1 MIRRAGAA
9 LAAAAALAAGVLGSA
24 GAAHAAPGPAGAP
37 QYWFDDWQV
46 PALWADGARG
56 QGITIAEI
64 DTGVNAALPE
74 LRGRVV
80 TGTDLGQPGD
90 GQTDRE
96 LDEFGHGTAMASLM
110 VARSGL
116 FGITG
121 LAPRAKVLP
130 IAVPLEGTTDAD
142 RPDRLPA
149 AIRYAADHGAKV
161 ISMSLGERRSPDRD
175 TVSCPADEQDA
186 IFHALRKGAVV
197 VAAVGNTG
205 QAHETVVDPG
215 VCLGVVSVG
224 AVDSSGTVAPFSGRA
239 RYLTLT
245 APGVGIASLSR
256 VAGRAY
262 SGAGTSQAT
271 ALTAAGIALV
281 WSRFPRL
288 TGAQVVARILATL
301 DGRNATPDRAYGY
314 GRLDP
319 YQAVTATLPARLPN
333 PVYDAAAPFLAH
345 SAGLATASL
354 GAAPPPAAGP
364 RADTGRYAVHK
375 PSRWLTPSVLIG
387 AGAAAAGLV
396 LLAALLAGAAIARRR
411 RPVPD
416 ASLPAA
422 GADPQLPG
430 ARVLS
435 SPPDQA

>member
-1 MIRRAGAA
+1 VIRRAGG
-9 LAAAAALAAGVLGSA
+9 LAAAAAIAAGMLGTS
-24 GAAHAAPGPAGAP
+24 GAAQATPGPAGAP

-80 TGTDLGQPGD
+80 KGIDLGQIGD
-90 GQTDRE
+90 GRADRE
-96 LDEFGHGTAMASLM
+96 VDEFGHGTAMASVM
-110 VARSGL
+110 VARPGL
-116 FGITG
+116 LGITG
-121 LAPRAKVLP
+121 LAPGAKVLP
-130 IAVPLEGTTDAD
+130 IAVPLEGTTDAE
-142 RPDRLPA
+142 RPDRLPT
-149 AIRYAADHGAKV
+149 AIRYAADHGAKI

-175 TVSCPADEQDA
+175 VVSCPAAEQDA

-205 QAHETVVDPG
+205 QAHEAVVDPG

-224 AVDSSGTVAPFSGRA
+224 AVDASGTVAPFSGRA

-288 TGAQVVARILATL
+288 TGAQVVGRVLATL
-301 DGRNATPDRAYGY
+301 DGHPATPDRAYGY
-314 GRLDP
+314 GRLDL
-319 YQAVTATLPARLPN
+319 YQAVTASLPAQLPN
-333 PVYDAAAPFLAH
+333 PVYDGAAPFLAH
-345 SAGLATASL
+345 SAGLAAASL
-354 GAAPPPAAGP
+354 GAAPPPAARA
-364 RADTGRYAVHK
+364 RADVGRYAVHRT
-375 PSRWLTPSVLIG
+375 SRWLTPQVLIG
-387 AGAAAAGLV
+387 AAAAAAGLL
-396 LLAALLAGAAIARRR
+396 LLAALLIGAAIARRR
-411 RPVPD
+411 RPAPD
-416 ASLPAA
+416 ASQPAA
-422 GADPQLPG
+422 DPDPQLPG

-435 SPPDQA
+435 GPPDQA